1 MILTVEKNIKTDFV
15 KALII
20 TRDEHRNVTTRFN
33 KD

>member
-20 TRDEHRNVTTRFN
+20 MQNEHRNIITRFN

>member
-15 KALII
+15 KGLII
-20 TRDEHRNVTTRFN
+20 KRDEYRNIITRFN

>member
-15 KALII
+15 KGLII
-20 TRDEHRNVTTRFN
+20 TQDEYRNIITRFN